1 MSFSYSLSIISLI
14 LLLIGFI
21 PCFGMLNY
29 INIILSLFFFII
41 AMIEIYTTQSF
52 QTLCEAIKATF
63 YVSIAIFM
71 GTIRLIF
78 GFGII

>member
-1 MSFSYSLSIISLI
+1 
-14 LLLIGFI
+14 
-21 PCFGMLNY
+21 
-29 INIILSLFFFII
+29 
-41 AMIEIYTTQSF
+41 MIEIYTTQSF